1 MDRIIGLDLGSKTC
15 GVSICDALHITCRA
29 LTTVR
34 FESDDYDACL
44 EEVLKLLKENKVK
57 EVVLGLPK
65 HMNGD
70 IGIRGEI
77 SCEFAKKLESSGITV
92 HLWDERLTTVAAEKI
107 LLQGDVSRKKRKK
120 VIDQM
125 AAVQILQSFL
135 TDKTGDSRSSFI
147 FERKSIFMLD
157 SNSLYVYDEDGNE
170 KKMTILFTFDSDE
183 TGCQYVVF
191 QDPDNDEGEVFAS
204 RYDDKGQLI
213 PIESE
218 AEWEMVEEVINTFV
232 EDEENAD

>member
-44 EEVLKLLKENKVK
+44 E
-57 EVVLGLPK
+57 VVLGLPK

-70 IGIRGEI
+70 IGVRGEI
-77 SCEFAKKLESSGITV
+77 SCEFAKKLESSGIKV
-92 HLWDERLTTVAAEKI
+92 HLWDERLTTVAAERI

-135 TDKTGDSRSSFI
+135 DRQNGGF
-147 FERKSIFMLD
+147 
-157 SNSLYVYDEDGNE
+157 
-170 KKMTILFTFDSDE
+170 
-183 TGCQYVVF
+183 
-191 QDPDNDEGEVFAS
+191 
-204 RYDDKGQLI
+204 
-213 PIESE
+213 
-218 AEWEMVEEVINTFV
+218 
-232 EDEENAD
+232 